1 MDGTTKAIA
10 HVLRQWHENE
20 PKPAQVIDLAKVRRE
35 RDRKDWLRTYTK
47 PMPPGGRAA

>member
-1 MDGTTKAIA
+1 MDATTKAIA

-20 PKPAQVIDLAKVRRE
+20 PKPAQVIDLAAVRQKRE
-35 RDRKDWLRTYTK
+35 RERFLRTYTK